1 MSMKKLIES
10 MDNIEECGMNA
21 SADPAMA
28 PQPADEGMPVS
39 MNISLNASG
48 EKNVQD
54 LIKMMKNAGL
64 QDAEPVTPAMMPM
77 RQDMERLNAIVSDP
91 EDQPDMEPSVGQE
104 EMVNAGYDNAPDP
117 EYSDHQMMTKDL
129 SGGLNRE
136 KGSHKP
142 VAGGDNPMQESG
154 QQEGDYYDDDLQGT
168 VNWVYDEDGE
178 FRATFSKSG
187 DVDTEFGPQARD
199 EEYELDGE
207 DLERAKDRVD
217 QDMQD
222 AEDDRGDAM
231 MHARQD
237 DMMDD
242 DETTY
247 AIKGK
252 SPEAQ
257 GELARKATAMENSIK
272 SKLFAALSEK
282 KKQPDLNDDGK
293 NDFKDVQIARKNAA
307 AKAAAKKK

>member
-1 MSMKKLIES
+1 

-104 EMVNAGYDNAPDP
+104 EIAMDDEGDVEGYDNAPDP
-117 EYSDHQMMTKDL
+117 EYADHQMMTKDL

-136 KGSHKP
+136 KKMHKP
-142 VAGGDNPMQESG
+142 AAGGDNAMAI
-154 QQEGDYYDDDLQGT
+154 
-168 VNWVYDEDGE
+168 EDGE
-178 FRATFSKSG
+178 
-187 DVDTEFGPQARD
+187 
-199 EEYELDGE
+199 EESYS
-207 DLERAKDRVD
+207 
-217 QDMQD
+217 
-222 AEDDRGDAM
+222 
-231 MHARQD
+231 
-237 DMMDD
+237 
-242 DETTY
+242 
-247 AIKGK
+247 IKGK

-257 GELARKATAMENSIK
+257 DELARKASAMENSIK

-293 NDFKDVQIARKNAA
+293 NDFEDVKIARKNAA

>member
-1 MSMKKLIES
+1 

-104 EMVNAGYDNAPDP
+104 EIAMDDEGDVEGYDNAPDP
-117 EYSDHQMMTKDL
+117 EYADHQMMTKDL

-136 KGSHKP
+136 KKMHKP
-142 VAGGDNPMQESG
+142 AAGGDNAMAI
-154 QQEGDYYDDDLQGT
+154 
-168 VNWVYDEDGE
+168 EDGE
-178 FRATFSKSG
+178 
-187 DVDTEFGPQARD
+187 
-199 EEYELDGE
+199 EESYS
-207 DLERAKDRVD
+207 
-217 QDMQD
+217 
-222 AEDDRGDAM
+222 
-231 MHARQD
+231 
-237 DMMDD
+237 
-242 DETTY
+242 
-247 AIKGK
+247 IKGK

-257 GELARKATAMENSIK
+257 DELARKASAMENSIK

-293 NDFKDVQIARKNAA
+293 NDFEDVKIARKNAA
-307 AKAAAKKK
+307 AKAAAKQK

>member
-1 MSMKKLIES
+1 MKKLIES

-77 RQDMERLNAIVSDP
+77 RQDMERLNAIVGEPD
-91 EDQPDMEPSVGQE
+91 DQPDMEPSVGQE
-104 EMVNAGYDNAPDP
+104 EIGMDDEAEEAYDNAPDP
-117 EYSDHQMMTKDL
+117 EYGDHQMMTKDL

-136 KGSHKP
+136 KKMHKP
-142 VAGGDNPMQESG
+142 AAGGDNAMAI
-154 QQEGDYYDDDLQGT
+154 
-168 VNWVYDEDGE
+168 EDGE
-178 FRATFSKSG
+178 
-187 DVDTEFGPQARD
+187 
-199 EEYELDGE
+199 EESYS
-207 DLERAKDRVD
+207 
-217 QDMQD
+217 
-222 AEDDRGDAM
+222 
-231 MHARQD
+231 
-237 DMMDD
+237 
-242 DETTY
+242 
-247 AIKGK
+247 IKGK

-257 GELARKATAMENSIK
+257 QELARRATGVDVETLESQLK
-272 SKLFAALSEK
+272 SKLMSALSEK

>member
-1 MSMKKLIES
+1 MKKLIES

-77 RQDMERLNAIVSDP
+77 RQDMERLNAIVGEPD
-91 EDQPDMEPSVGQE
+91 DQPDMEPSVGQE
-104 EMVNAGYDNAPDP
+104 EIGMDDEAEEAYDNAPDP
-117 EYSDHQMMTKDL
+117 EYGDHQMMTKDL

-136 KGSHKP
+136 KKMHKP
-142 VAGGDNPMQESG
+142 AAGGDNAMAI
-154 QQEGDYYDDDLQGT
+154 
-168 VNWVYDEDGE
+168 EDGE
-178 FRATFSKSG
+178 
-187 DVDTEFGPQARD
+187 
-199 EEYELDGE
+199 EESYS
-207 DLERAKDRVD
+207 
-217 QDMQD
+217 
-222 AEDDRGDAM
+222 
-231 MHARQD
+231 
-237 DMMDD
+237 
-242 DETTY
+242 
-247 AIKGK
+247 IKGK
-252 SPEAQ
+252 SPAAQ
-257 GELARKATAMENSIK
+257 QELARRATGVDVETLESQLK
-272 SKLFAALSEK
+272 SKLMSALSEK

>member
-104 EMVNAGYDNAPDP
+104 EIAMDDEGDVEGYDNAPDP
-117 EYSDHQMMTKDL
+117 EYADHQMMTKDL

-136 KGSHKP
+136 KKMHKP
-142 VAGGDNPMQESG
+142 AAGGDNAMAI
-154 QQEGDYYDDDLQGT
+154 
-168 VNWVYDEDGE
+168 EDGE
-178 FRATFSKSG
+178 
-187 DVDTEFGPQARD
+187 
-199 EEYELDGE
+199 EESYS
-207 DLERAKDRVD
+207 
-217 QDMQD
+217 
-222 AEDDRGDAM
+222 
-231 MHARQD
+231 
-237 DMMDD
+237 
-242 DETTY
+242 
-247 AIKGK
+247 IKGK

-257 GELARKATAMENSIK
+257 DELARKASAMENSIK

-293 NDFKDVQIARKNAA
+293 NDFEDVKIARKNAA
-307 AKAAAKKK
+307 AKAAAKQK